1 MLINPVNFLSDWNR
15 NVDNKYIVI
24 AKIGDDDCVLMVE
37 ENIEEIRNVHPD
49 LKYMVTNLSTA
60 KVLVYG
66 GNVTELGINLVN
78 ECKGM
83 PMEMYAVYKDFDEY
97 NDAGVCY

>member
-24 AKIGDDDCVLMVE
+24 AKIGDDNCVLMVE

-66 GNVTELGINLVN
+66 KSVAELGLSLVN
-78 ECKGM
+78 KYKGQ
-83 PMEMYAVYKDFDEY
+83 PMEMYSVYKDFDEY
-97 NDAGVCY
+97 DDADKC